1 METTTTTITTAGIN
15 LVRQPTDLEIS
26 KAECAPPLT
35 QHQQIEKKDKGRDK
49 GEHDILNTYQQYNKD
64 NITQDIISP
73 TTVITTPADE
83 RPEPTL
89 TRHKSNHTRCSKMFF
104 IKSDDES
111 EGGQKQQQH
120 HDRSLPRT
128 SFRLPPHPPPAAAG
142 PPTVT
147 PHQQHVKE
155 SLQRTSS
162 ISSSLGSITDYDSD
176 FDDDDDNEDDDDDQE
191 DDPLFPSNDGPR
203 IADSFHKKPTLLKH
217 QRSLLSDMLSHKA
230 TTAVSKSRPI
240 PPPSAAT
247 TIRPPSADPF
257 MTKELS
263 ESLRRNVQWEQSQ
276 KRLCYFK
283 YRTAAPPLKPD
294 NPSLTDDEFQAM
306 QVTPF
311 PEARNPAW
319 KLKVDLGPETG
330 IKKSSAQIT
339 TYTAEEL
346 VGTQVM
352 AVVNFKPRQI
362 GKYMSEDLVLGVN
375 NTEGNA
381 MLVRPDRDVPLGGRL
396 A

>member
-1 METTTTTITTAGIN
+1 MSWRLWYRETANHHEIDKDYFAFVPPKNDRLHYIGSSEPSPALSASSTLTTSSSRSTRQFSPVSFIRFISSLSPDHSLKDLLRDPKLKMETTTTITTAGIN

-35 QHQQIEKKDKGRDK
+35 QQQQIEKKDKGRDK

-64 NITQDIISP
+64 NIIQDIILP

-120 HDRSLPRT
+120 HDRSLPRR
-128 SFRLPPHPPPAAAG
+128 SFRLPPHPPPPPAAAAG

-176 FDDDDDNEDDDDDQE
+176 FYDDDDNEDDDDDQE

-203 IADSFHKKPTLLKH
+203 TADSFHKKPTLLKH

-283 YRTAAPPLKPD
+283 CRTAAPPLKPD
-294 NPSLTDDEFQAM
+294 NPSLTDDEFQG
-306 QVTPF
+306 
-311 PEARNPAW
+311 W
-319 KLKVDLGPETG
+319 
-330 IKKSSAQIT
+330 
-339 TYTAEEL
+339 
-346 VGTQVM
+346 
-352 AVVNFKPRQI
+352 
-362 GKYMSEDLVLGVN
+362 
-375 NTEGNA
+375 
-381 MLVRPDRDVPLGGRL
+381 
-396 A
+396 